1 MSLTERLRRIEQRLD
16 ALEKGQAEQVEAVGT
31 LVDALA
37 ADDADAAD
45 DVPSVTLDGEQV
57 GGARDQSQS
66 LDG

>member
-37 ADDADAAD
+37 HEEEEEAQ
-45 DVPSVTLDGEQV
+45 PSLTLDGEDA
-57 GGARDQSQS
+57 GRERDQSQS